1 MLPDSSD
8 SPVRGFLTNV
18 ISPNSSL
25 VACAIYYSVWKYV
38 LPRFGGYRLRQEVLV
53 LDNGAQS
60 HQIIKIP
67 IGELA
72 QWDAT
77 HDVVGRPLE
86 DYGSDSKDSNHGKEG
101 GDVGVISQRPV

>member
-1 MLPDSSD
+1 M
-8 SPVRGFLTNV
+8 

-25 VACAIYYSVWKYV
+25 IACAIYYSVWKYV

-60 HQIIKIP
+60 HQILKIP

-77 HDVVGRPLE
+77 HDVVGRPLQ